1 MKKIFL
7 IRHAKS
13 DWGHE
18 SLADIDRPLN
28 QRGYDEA
35 YLASSLLKKKNFI
48 PDLLISSSA
57 TRAISTCFIFSRN
70 FNFPEKDV
78 IISNKIYEAS
88 SSILQETIKNINNK
102 YSSIMLFGH
111 NPGLTNLFNEI
122 SDAYLDNLPT
132 CAVVMIQFESQ
143 SWNNI
148 FTKKGEYTFS
158 QFPKDFNPK

>member
-70 FNFPEKDV
+70 FNFP
-78 IISNKIYEAS
+78 
-88 SSILQETIKNINNK
+88 
-102 YSSIMLFGH
+102 
-111 NPGLTNLFNEI
+111 
-122 SDAYLDNLPT
+122 
-132 CAVVMIQFESQ
+132 
-143 SWNNI
+143 
-148 FTKKGEYTFS
+148 
-158 QFPKDFNPK
+158 